1 MSTPKQLHAE
11 LGFIHR
17 FLPGKSGNTT
27 TLLVLHG
34 TGGDETDLFSLAKM
48 IDGNAAIL
56 SPRGKVLENGMPR
69 FFRRL
74 AEGVFDIADL
84 KFRTAELAEFVS
96 SASKVYGFD
105 PSSVVALG
113 YSNGANIGASL
124 LLLRPETLSKA
135 ILFRAMLPLT
145 PENTPKLSG
154 KKVFISAGR
163 MDAMIPREG
172 TIALQKLLEKAGA
185 QVTLNWVE
193 STHSLIR
200 SEIEQAKVW
209 LNE

>member
-1 MSTPKQLHAE
+1 MSAPKQLHAD

-17 FLPGKSGNTT
+17 FIPGKSAEAP

-34 TGGDETDLFSLAKM
+34 TGGDETDLLSLAKM
-48 IDGNAAIL
+48 IDRNAAIL

-96 SASKVYGFD
+96 TASKVYGFD
-105 PSSVVALG
+105 PSSVIALG

-124 LLLRPETLSKA
+124 LLLKPDTISRAL
-135 ILFRAMLPLT
+135 LFRAMLPLKPDHT
-145 PENTPKLSG
+145 PRLTG

-172 TIALQKLLEKAGA
+172 TVALQELLEKAGA

-200 SEIEQAKVW
+200 PEIEQAKVW
-209 LNE
+209 LHE